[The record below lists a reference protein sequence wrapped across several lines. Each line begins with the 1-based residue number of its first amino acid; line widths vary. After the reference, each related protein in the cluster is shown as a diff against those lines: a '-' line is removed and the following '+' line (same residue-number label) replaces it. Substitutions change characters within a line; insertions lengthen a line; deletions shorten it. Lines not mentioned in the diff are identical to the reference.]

1 MHIYLPCTPFHAP
14 HCRYYTAVVWSV
26 CLLSHAPPTATV
38 SIEET
43 GRETLA
49 DMECA
54 RNPRPGAGFFSEKE
68 NINGFS
74 LSIRNVFINFV
85 AG

>member
-1 MHIYLPCTPFHAP
+1 MHTIPRSTLPVSH
-14 HCRYYTAVVWSV
+14 RRSV
-26 CLLSHAPPTATV
+26 ERVPSIPCPPTATV

-43 GRETLA
+43 GRETQA

>member
-1 MHIYLPCTPFHAP
+1 MPA
-14 HCRYYTAVVWSV
+14 A
-26 CLLSHAPPTATV
+26 ATV